1 MLFDAIRRRRQ
12 EKADSQQA
20 WLARWQSLVPE
31 ENRNVPVTVEG
42 QTRIAY
48 IQINQFVVMLQDGLL
63 MKAHFFDVCEFFQ
76 KAGYH
81 VVWLMRCTQDIEN
94 GYLKLK
100 KQRGDKCLWKW
111 RKPTTN
117 FGRWTSDNRCVTI
130 LLQYKSAPDGPLE
143 NCTDEI
149 LQRVQLA
156 ESSDDAEMVPSRTE
170 FATVGVPGSPADL
183 ARWLRGGFMSG
194 DL

>member
-81 VVWLMRCTQDIEN
+81 VVWLMRED
-94 GYLKLK
+94 G
-100 KQRGDKCLWKW
+100 
-111 RKPTTN
+111 
-117 FGRWTSDNRCVTI
+117 GRR
-130 LLQYKSAPDGPLE
+130 GPLPLE
-143 NCTDEI
+143 MAQADDE
-149 LQRVQLA
+149 LRPL
-156 ESSDDAEMVPSRTE
+156 
-170 FATVGVPGSPADL
+170 DL
-183 ARWLRGGFMSG
+183 G
-194 DL
+194 

>member
-81 VVWLMRCTQDIEN
+81 VIWLMRCVQDLEG
-94 GYLKLK
+94 GY
-100 KQRGDKCLWKW
+100 R
-111 RKPTTN
+111 
-117 FGRWTSDNRCVTI
+117 
-130 LLQYKSAPDGPLE
+130 
-143 NCTDEI
+143 
-149 LQRVQLA
+149 
-156 ESSDDAEMVPSRTE
+156 
-170 FATVGVPGSPADL
+170 
-183 ARWLRGGFMSG
+183 
-194 DL
+194 

>member
-63 MKAHFFDVCEFFQ
+63 MKAHFFRRLRVFFRRRATTSSGSCAVC
-76 KAGYH
+76 
-81 VVWLMRCTQDIEN
+81 RT
-94 GYLKLK
+94 
-100 KQRGDKCLWKW
+100 W
-111 RKPTTN
+111 RAA
-117 FGRWTSDNRCVTI
+117 I
-130 LLQYKSAPDGPLE
+130 
-143 NCTDEI
+143 
-149 LQRVQLA
+149 
-156 ESSDDAEMVPSRTE
+156 
-170 FATVGVPGSPADL
+170 
-183 ARWLRGGFMSG
+183 
-194 DL
+194 

>member
-63 MKAHFFDVCEFFQ
+63 MKAGPAGACSAAEVRCCGARVCREGIAQSLGFYRFSIT
-76 KAGYH
+76 KPKSCATR
-81 VVWLMRCTQDIEN
+81 LSCISSRALAACTQAVHSRSVLSS
-94 GYLKLK
+94 GHC
-100 KQRGDKCLWKW
+100 RG
-111 RKPTTN
+111 
-117 FGRWTSDNRCVTI
+117 
-130 LLQYKSAPDGPLE
+130 KS
-143 NCTDEI
+143 
-149 LQRVQLA
+149 
-156 ESSDDAEMVPSRTE
+156 SRP
-170 FATVGVPGSPADL
+170 FQV
-183 ARWLRGGFMSG
+183 W
-194 DL
+194 

>member
-63 MKAHFFDVCEFFQ
+63 
-76 KAGYH
+76 
-81 VVWLMRCTQDIEN
+81 
-94 GYLKLK
+94 
-100 KQRGDKCLWKW
+100 
-111 RKPTTN
+111 
-117 FGRWTSDNRCVTI
+117 
-130 LLQYKSAPDGPLE
+130 
-143 NCTDEI
+143 DEI
-149 LQRVQLA
+149 RALLA
-156 ESSDDAEMVPSRTE
+156 S
-170 FATVGVPGSPADL
+170 GISPAATAMQAIGYKEYVDCL
-183 ARWLRGGFMSG
+183 TAGGDVHAATALVQQRSRNYAKRQLTWLRRNEQIHWILQPREPDFAAVFRQACAYIPFFA
-194 DL
+194 

>member
-1 MLFDAIRRRRQ
+1 MIKCQKVCQEDRPCCLTPSEEDARKKRTVSRRGSRASLVGSEMCIRDSIRRRRQ

-31 ENRNVPVTVEG
+31 ENRNVPVTVER

-81 VVWLMRCTQDIEN
+81 VVWLMRCVQDVEG
-94 GYLKLK
+94 GYL
-100 KQRGDKCLWKW
+100 
-111 RKPTTN
+111 
-117 FGRWTSDNRCVTI
+117 
-130 LLQYKSAPDGPLE
+130 
-143 NCTDEI
+143 
-149 LQRVQLA
+149 
-156 ESSDDAEMVPSRTE
+156 
-170 FATVGVPGSPADL
+170 
-183 ARWLRGGFMSG
+183 
-194 DL
+194 

>member
-63 MKAHFFDVCEFFQ
+63 
-76 KAGYH
+76 
-81 VVWLMRCTQDIEN
+81 
-94 GYLKLK
+94 
-100 KQRGDKCLWKW
+100 
-111 RKPTTN
+111 
-117 FGRWTSDNRCVTI
+117 
-130 LLQYKSAPDGPLE
+130 
-143 NCTDEI
+143 DEI
-149 LQRVQLA
+149 RALLA
-156 ESSDDAEMVPSRTE
+156 S
-170 FATVGVPGSPADL
+170 GISPAATAMQAIGYKEFLGVLDGTL
-183 ARWLRGGFMSG
+183 TEQEALELVKLRSRQYAKRQLTWLRKNPAIHWIYWEKERDFARALQISTEILTASG
-194 DL
+194 LG